1 MYSNGGFSQ
10 TKHETGFEGVFD
22 LSIIMV
28 VIIRSF
34 VSFFVLL
41 VLVRLMGKQQVSELT
56 FFDYIVG
63 ITIGS
68 IASTLSVQVNQNT
81 FATLIGMAVWTL
93 LPIVLAWLSLHNVW
107 IRKVVEGEA
116 TVVIENGKILE
127 HNLKSIRLT
136 IDDLISE
143 LRLKEVFNI
152 EEVEFALFEAN
163 GKLSVLKKAPLQPVT
178 PKDLG
183 LRTEYCGLPTNLVS
197 DGILLDDALDS
208 LSLSKAWLYHQLG
221 KINITDVSEVSLA
234 QLDTNGNLYVDLIG
248 DRPYVIIQTDNGQG
262 GGISQ

>member
-10 TKHETGFEGVFD
+10 TKYETGFAGVFD
-22 LSIIMV
+22 LSIIIV

-93 LPIVLAWLSLHNVW
+93 LPIMLAWLSLHNVW

-127 HNLKSIRLT
+127 QNLKRIRLT

-143 LRLKEVFNI
+143 LRLKDVFSI

-163 GKLSVLKKAPLQPVT
+163 GKLSVLKKAPMQPVT

-183 LRTEYCGLPTNLVS
+183 LKTEYCGLPTNLVS
-197 DGILLDDALDS
+197 DGFLLDDALRS
-208 LSLSKAWLYHQLG
+208 LGLSKAWLYHQLG

-234 QLDTNGNLYVDLIG
+234 QLDTGGNLYVDLKG
-248 DRPYVIIQTDNGQG
+248 DRPYTVIQVNNRDQG
-262 GGISQ
+262 GQ

>member
-1 MYSNGGFSQ
+1 M
-10 TKHETGFEGVFD
+10 
-22 LSIIMV
+22 SIILV

-34 VSFFVLL
+34 VAFFVLL

-68 IASTLSVQVNQNT
+68 IASTLSVQLNQNT
-81 FATLIGMAVWTL
+81 FSTLVGMAVWAL
-93 LPIVLAWLSLHNVW
+93 LPIILAYLSLHNIW

-127 HNLKSIRLT
+127 ENLRRIRLT

-143 LRLKEVFNI
+143 LRIKDVFDI

-163 GKLSVLKKAPLQPVT
+163 GKLSVLKKSPNQPVT

-183 LRTEYCGLPTNLVS
+183 LKAEYNGLPTNLVS
-197 DGILLDDALDS
+197 DGILLEDALRS
-208 LSLSKAWLYHQLG
+208 LGLTRAWLYHQLG
-221 KINITDVSEVSLA
+221 KQNITEVSDVSLA
-234 QLDTNGNLYVDLIG
+234 QLDTKGNLYVDLIG
-248 DRPYVIIQTDNGQG
+248 DKPYVIIPADSSQRG
-262 GGISQ
+262 GEP

>member
-1 MYSNGGFSQ
+1 M
-10 TKHETGFEGVFD
+10 
-22 LSIIMV
+22 SIILV
-28 VIIRSF
+28 VIIRSLIAF
-34 VSFFVLL
+34 LVLL

-81 FATLIGMAVWTL
+81 LATLVGMSVWTI
-93 LPIVLAWLSLHNVW
+93 LPIILAYLSLHNVW

-127 HNLKSIRLT
+127 QNLAKIRLT

-143 LRLKEVFNI
+143 LRLKNVFNI

-163 GKLSVLKKAPLQPVT
+163 GRLSVLKKSQQQPVT
-178 PKDLG
+178 PKDAG
-183 LRTEYCGLPTNLVS
+183 LATDYMGLPTNLIS
-197 DGILLDDALDS
+197 DGILLEDALNS
-208 LSLSKAWLYHQLG
+208 LKLTKAWLYHQLG
-221 KINITDVSEVSLA
+221 KQNITDISQVSLA
-234 QLDTNGNLYVDLIG
+234 QLGTNGNLYVDLKG
-248 DRPYVIIQTDNGQG
+248 DKPYMIIPTNHQK
-262 GGISQ
+262 